1 MGSVCLEQVLWTLG
15 QLRTVTRASICP
27 TGPDRRWAFVQPA
40 LSPPEEGP
48 RATCGQPGLA
58 CPWGAAAT
66 LREGSREG
74 RARAHAPLSPLFQ
87 FGRIADAPAHLQ
99 GSNQV
104 VYNVSRPRLW
114 RRGRCG
120 CPPRGAGRTVRTS
133 GPQPDCASWARGSTS
148 QIGRSGATASAS
160 WGRCEAHTL
169 WGAPPRPR
177 GRGLPAQWPLETSRP
192 GPGPCRRA
200 A

>member
-1 MGSVCLEQVLWTLG
+1 M
-15 QLRTVTRASICP
+15 RASACP
-27 TGPDRRWAFVQPA
+27 TGPDRRWAFAQPA
-40 LSPPEEGP
+40 PSPPEEGP

-120 CPPRGAGRTVRTS
+120 CPPRGAGRTR
-133 GPQPDCASWARGSTS
+133 PACAHL
-148 QIGRSGATASAS
+148 GRSRT
-160 WGRCEAHTL
+160 
-169 WGAPPRPR
+169 APPGLGALPPKSEGAEQLHLPR
-177 GRGLPAQWPLETSRP
+177 GGAVRPTRSGEPRLALGGGASLRSGLWRRRGPALGPAAAQPETLVSHGPAPRP
-192 GPGPCRRA
+192 
-200 A
+200 

>member
-1 MGSVCLEQVLWTLG
+1 M
-15 QLRTVTRASICP
+15 RASACP
-27 TGPDRRWAFVQPA
+27 TGPDRRWAFAQPA
-40 LSPPEEGP
+40 PSPLEEGP

-120 CPPRGAGRTVRTS
+120 CPPRGAGRTR
-133 GPQPDCASWARGSTS
+133 PACAHL
-148 QIGRSGATASAS
+148 GRSRTAPPGLGVLPPESKGATASAS